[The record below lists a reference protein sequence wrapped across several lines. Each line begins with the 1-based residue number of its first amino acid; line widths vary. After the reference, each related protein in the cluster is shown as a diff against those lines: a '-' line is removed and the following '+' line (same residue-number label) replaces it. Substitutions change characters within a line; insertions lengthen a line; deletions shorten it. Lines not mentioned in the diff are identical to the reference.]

1 MESLEFNKFAAGVLI
16 AGLVAMGAS
25 RIADILVSP
34 APLEKNAYG
43 VDTSTI
49 ATVGSSA
56 TAPSGPALEPVLAL
70 LAGADVAKGQKV
82 FKKCAACHS
91 ANKGGANKVGPNL
104 FGVVNTK
111 MGAKDGFSYSSA
123 LTDMGGAWD
132 YVSLNGFLAK
142 PKAFMPGTKMS
153 FAGIKKVGDRAA
165 VIAYLRSLA
174 DAPASLPTPDQIAKE
189 ASDG

>member
-1 MESLEFNKFAAGVLI
+1 MESLEFNKFAAGVLV
-16 AGLVAMGAS
+16 AGLVAMGTS
-25 RIADILVSP
+25 KIADILVSP
-34 APLEKNAYG
+34 APLEKNAYV
-43 VDTSTI
+43 VDTSAI
-49 ATVGSSA
+49 ATVNASA
-56 TAPSGPALEPVLAL
+56 SEPSGPTLEPVLAL

-91 ANKGGANKVGPNL
+91 ANKDGANKVGPNL
-104 FGVVNTK
+104 YNVVNAK
-111 MGAKDGFSYSSA
+111 MGAKGGFGYSAA
-123 LTDMGGAWD
+123 LTGMGGIWD

-142 PKAFMPGTKMS
+142 PKAFVPGTKMS

-174 DAPASLPTPDQIAKE
+174 DSPAALPTSDQIAKE